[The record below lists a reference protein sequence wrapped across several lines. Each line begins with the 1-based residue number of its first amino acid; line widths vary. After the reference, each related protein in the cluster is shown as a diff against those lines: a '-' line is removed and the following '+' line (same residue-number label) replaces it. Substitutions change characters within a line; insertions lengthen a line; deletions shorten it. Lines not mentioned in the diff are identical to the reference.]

1 MKLLVQGD
9 DYGFTK
15 GVTYGILDAID
26 NGVLRNTGMFANMPI
41 APWAAELFKAKD
53 RPQACLGIDFNI
65 VSGPPAAE
73 AKAVPSLVDD
83 KGEFI
88 RSGARLK
95 DPRFQ
100 TEEGRREMFPY
111 EEVYREIRAQYD
123 RFVSLMGKK
132 PGYLH
137 GHSLMHEHYNE
148 AIQQLSREEGVPY
161 SFDLQVK
168 YNFSSLMTKLP
179 HGGMPKDPAK
189 NKKVFDPME
198 QLNKTPLE
206 NFMKYADEFLREE
219 YVSFGGHPGFVDG
232 ELMGLTTLSL
242 ERMRDH
248 EAVTS
253 PVLKKWIED
262 NGVELITYYD
272 LY

>member
-26 NGVLRNTGMFANMPI
+26 NGVLRNTGMFPNMPI
-41 APWAAELFKAKD
+41 APWAAEQWKAKE

-65 VSGPPAAE
+65 VSGPSTAAP
-73 AKAVPSLVDD
+73 KSVPSLVDD

-123 RFVSLMGKK
+123 RFVASRSCPGAACPRTPPRTRRSLT
-132 PGYLH
+132 PW
-137 GHSLMHEHYNE
+137 
-148 AIQQLSREEGVPY
+148 
-161 SFDLQVK
+161 
-168 YNFSSLMTKLP
+168 SSSTRILWP
-179 HGGMPKDPAK
+179 
-189 NKKVFDPME
+189 
-198 QLNKTPLE
+198 
-206 NFMKYADEFLREE
+206 
-219 YVSFGGHPGFVDG
+219 
-232 ELMGLTTLSL
+232 TL
-242 ERMRDH
+242 
-248 EAVTS
+248 
-253 PVLKKWIED
+253 
-262 NGVELITYYD
+262 
-272 LY
+272 